1 MKDINNEVVDKKAEV
16 LAKDVPFDEEEA
28 YFELCQIISVAQQ
41 TANYARFQNDLAQW
55 KKHYPIES
63 FSEKYKAKIRYML
76 SEKFLDSVL
85 KDYLAF
91 EKYSQMDPNKQL
103 DRLRKIYS
111 RAEKHKDAKKLD
123 ADLAALYKEY
133 PLSYLK
139 EKFPHIVGKLTS
151 KSNRERVLQKF
162 DSREA
167 YDEFT
172 EVIYNT
178 ESYSSLEELEKALE
192 PLRTKYPVEDFSEEY
207 RDKITNLLKEDS
219 LKKLLEEFSLD
230 VPIDMESLNAGTVIT
245 LPEEHSL
252 TSSGI
257 LNQKTAYF
265 ELLEIM
271 KNPNNTNAVFDWSYK
286 YMKYI
291 GRFDDY
297 HKGLILTTLAPY
309 YKIPKQQSYM
319 IPIMDSQSHDY
330 LSFGEYQSIDDIKKN
345 AVLQY
350 LALISTTGTLSND
363 DILRLETIHDNS
375 IKAQA
380 VDAVAESLE
389 LFAEKSDN
397 TLKLELSDPKY
408 FGENA
413 KSSSKVV
420 AKPDDNKKA
429 PVNTDYVVDTDG
441 VASVKEDVS
450 DDEGSAES
458 DEANSTSISIDLDTD
473 NDTATIE
480 VERTR
485 ETASK
490 SGSFVKK
497 EEKKPDKSEN
507 DKPQSKDSSLE
518 EPTVAN
524 IPAKNSKEKKQR
536 YPLGVVIDYG
546 ENSNNSEVTIVYK
559 NDDEGMEKTRND
571 HIPQADNKP
580 YLDNNTTNEQPQNPY
595 IDHSYDAPARQ
606 DFRTHR
612 DDYEREL

>member
-16 LAKDVPFDEEEA
+16 LAKDVVFDEEEA

-41 TANYARFQNDLAQW
+41 TANYARFQNDLNQW

-63 FSEKYKAKIRYML
+63 FSEKYKSKIRYLL
-76 SEKFLDSVL
+76 SEKFLDSIL

-111 RAEKHKDAKKLD
+111 RAEKHKDAKRLD
-123 ADLAALYKEY
+123 EDLAALYKEY

-167 YDEFT
+167 YDEFAG
-172 EVIYNT
+172 VVYDT
-178 ESYSSLEELEKALE
+178 ESYSSLEELERALE
-192 PLRTKYPVEDFSEEY
+192 PLRAKYPIDDFSGEY
-207 RDKITNLLKEDS
+207 KEKITELLKEDS
-219 LKKLLEEFSLD
+219 LKKILEESSLD
-230 VPIDMESLNAGTVIT
+230 TPIDIESLNAGTVIT
-245 LPEEHSL
+245 LSEEKAL
-252 TSSGI
+252 ASSGI

-291 GRFDDY
+291 SKFDDY

-309 YKIPKQQSYM
+309 YKIPKQESYM

-350 LALISTTGTLSND
+350 LALISTTGALSND
-363 DILRLETIHDNS
+363 DILRLETIHNNS
-375 IKAQA
+375 IKAKA

-389 LFAEKSDN
+389 SFVEKSDN
-397 TLKLELSDPKY
+397 TLGLKLSDPQY
-408 FGENA
+408 FGE
-413 KSSSKVV
+413 KSESSPKVV
-420 AKPDDNKKA
+420 AKPDDEEKPPLDTADVVIAKSDISNDGSS
-429 PVNTDYVVDTDG
+429 TDN
-441 VASVKEDVS
+441 
-450 DDEGSAES
+450 DET
-458 DEANSTSISIDLDTD
+458 NSTSISIDLDTD
-473 NDTATIE
+473 NDTATIK
-480 VERTR
+480 VEKAP
-485 ETASK
+485 ESP
-490 SGSFVKK
+490 SKK
-497 EEKKPDKSEN
+497 EPLLKKEKDKNKDNAEPKKSKPDN
-507 DKPQSKDSSLE
+507 ASLDE
-518 EPTVAN
+518 STVAN
-524 IPAKNSKEKKQR
+524 VPAKNPKKKKKG

-546 ENSNNSEVTIVYK
+546 ENSNKSDVTIVYK
-559 NDDEGMEKTRND
+559 NDDDDMEQTPNN
-571 HIPQADNKP
+571 HTPQPSNKP
-580 YLDNNTTNEQPQNPY
+580 YLDDSETNGQPQAPY
-595 IDHSYDAPARQ
+595 IDHTYDEPTRQ
-606 DFRTHR
+606 EFGIHH
-612 DDYEREL
+612 DDCEREL

>member
-16 LAKDVPFDEEEA
+16 IAKDVPFDEEEA

-167 YDEFT
+167 YDEISAVVYDT
-172 EVIYNT
+172 D
-178 ESYSSLEELEKALE
+178 SYSSLEELEKALE
-192 PLRTKYPVEDFSEEY
+192 PLRAKYPVEDFSEEY
-207 RDKITNLLKEDS
+207 RGKITELLKEDS
-219 LKKLLEEFSLD
+219 LKKLLEESSLD
-230 VPIDMESLNAGTVIT
+230 VPIDMESLDAGTVI
-245 LPEEHSL
+245 SL
-252 TSSGI
+252 DEGKALASSGI

-271 KNPNNTNAVFDWSYK
+271 KDPNNTNAVFDWAYK

-291 GRFDDY
+291 NKFDDY

-319 IPIMDSQSHDY
+319 IPIMDSQNHDY
-330 LSFGEYQSIDDIKKN
+330 LSFGEYRSIDDIKKN

-350 LALISTTGTLSND
+350 LALISTTGELSND
-363 DILRLETIHDNS
+363 DILRLETIHNNS
-375 IKAQA
+375 VKAQA
-380 VDAVAESLE
+380 VDAVAEDLE

-397 TLKLELSDPKY
+397 TLELELSDPKY
-408 FGENA
+408 FGEKA
-413 KSSSKVV
+413 KGSSKVV
-420 AKPDDNKKA
+420 AKPADEEKA
-429 PVNTDYVVDTDG
+429 HVDTD
-441 VASVKEDVS
+441 DVPA
-450 DDEGSAES
+450 DEGSAES
-458 DEANSTSISIDLDTD
+458 DEANSTSISIDLDED
-473 NDTATIE
+473 SDTATIE

-485 ETASK
+485 ETAPK
-490 SGSFVKK
+490 SIPSIDEK
-497 EEKKPDKSEN
+497 EPDKEPKSETDKPKSN
-507 DKPQSKDSSLE
+507 DKSLE
-518 EPTVAN
+518 EPAIAN
-524 IPAKNSKEKKQR
+524 APAKNPKKKKKG

-559 NDDEGMEKTRND
+559 NDDDGMERTHND
-571 HIPQADNKP
+571 NTPQTDNKP
-580 YLDNNTTNEQPQNPY
+580 YLDNNDTNEQPQTPY
-595 IDHSYDAPARQ
+595 IDHSLDEPTRQ
-606 DFRTHR
+606 EFGSHHEDF
-612 DDYEREL
+612 EREL